1 IAATVSSCE
10 FADELTA
17 RIKSP
22 KQSWREAVFLPL
34 AFISLS
40 FAPKL
45 RGRPFPL
52 TSAVRHVPN
61 LCVRGVRLVSAGS
74 VQISGLSLG
83 LLQRG
88 RLRFPFAIVLQFVE
102 KSSSRLCNG

>member
-1 IAATVSSCE
+1 MAATVSSCE
-10 FADELTA
+10 FAEELTA

-45 RGRPFPL
+45 RET
-52 TSAVRHVPN
+52 TSAH
-61 LCVRGVRLVSAGS
+61 VRGS
-74 VQISGLSLG
+74 
-83 LLQRG
+83 
-88 RLRFPFAIVLQFVE
+88 PYPQFVRSE
-102 KSSSRLCNG
+102 G